1 MGPAAPASLRRA
13 AVGRRCFGAHAGARA
28 FTKDKKSVLSRPF
41 PVYNGKAQRRGTR
54 ERERKGDVEVG
65 GSRGSEVLQMAA
77 NALSFLVGI
86 VLPLGGAIWLLM
98 H

>member
-1 MGPAAPASLRRA
+1 MAKLKDA
-13 AVGRRCFGAHAGARA
+13 ARA
-28 FTKDKKSVLSRPF
+28 KG
-41 PVYNGKAQRRGTR
+41 NGKGTL
-54 ERERKGDVEVG
+54 KLV